1 MDLLD
6 GGFGVELEL
15 VPDATE
21 LVLHRV
27 VVPARQRLLHGSA
40 PELVRDK
47 REPVLSVWHGL
58 RRDHPETVPIAFL
71 ELSLKSAGF
80 LAHPTNRV
88 CTRPGQEAVPA
99 SVRGVRTVRPV
110 SRLGVGIRR
119 ALHGPSTTPA
129 GLALA
134 ILLRHLHPQQ
144 QQPSCNQVQL
154 NKPIAGF
161 NVLLPGSDHPLHQK
175 TRRPHHRLNRAR
187 SIHSPRPPPTKQ
199 NNALI

>member
-1 MDLLD
+1 VLRAIQADFTAFGDPAERLRRVGGGEGEMDLLD

-80 LAHPTNRV
+80 LAHGTNRV
-88 CTRPGQEAVPA
+88 WFVL
-99 SVRGVRTVRPV
+99 SFLFV
-110 SRLGVGIRR
+110 SYELVF
-119 ALHGPSTTPA
+119 LNTPSPST
-129 GLALA
+129 
-134 ILLRHLHPQQ
+134 
-144 QQPSCNQVQL
+144 
-154 NKPIAGF
+154 
-161 NVLLPGSDHPLHQK
+161 
-175 TRRPHHRLNRAR
+175 
-187 SIHSPRPPPTKQ
+187 
-199 NNALI
+199 